1 MFALA
6 ALIMLAFAALL
17 IPMFLMMVLRG
28 RLTGGKVLNPAEF
41 IIQHGIT
48 AAELSA
54 LNLLIVWHVLKP
66 AVSEENFGASAL
78 YLAGYCVL
86 CVVSCMLLLCI
97 EWLIRKCIK
106 NDAFLSISDT
116 VLSVAKNAAS
126 RVNTA
131 DGAVFRKIRFHID
144 ELIAFAFIIAATG
157 FMLNRAFYGTEIT
170 DEAYYYA
177 DGLSVLQGNLPYAYN
192 NSSAVGMTLLMV
204 IPMAVYRLI
213 QPDMAGL
220 FLYMRICYVVFKL
233 LLLTLIYF
241 LLRNSLG
248 RRKLIW
254 AMAVLLPYLGGIYQ
268 SFSYNTVGKYMVL
281 ISGLLIAYA
290 LGNDGKGSRK
300 TGILLFTA
308 GFLAAIGV
316 FAHPL
321 QATGVFVLTILL
333 FLYRKGSL
341 LDRLKGVILYGL
353 GGFAEILVVLVPISL
368 QAGWDTTYS
377 GIHELLFQQNSMRGT
392 SIHFSDRWNELI
404 NVYGNYWK
412 TMTFIAIVP
421 LAVLSVMRMISRIK
435 WTLRDQLLLSGGISF
450 IAICLTQK
458 SDFVFTST
466 IGGLILWLAFL
477 FPLIRKEK
485 VFVFVA
491 LPFIAFFTAELILV
505 KNGGVRMRSVFL
517 YPILFVWLFTAL
529 QSKKVLVAAVSVAVS
544 VLTTVS
550 LIKADYSFVYRDSPI
565 KDLTYRVPGGVY
577 KGIYTTEQRGRDLM
591 ELEEYIAANTSPD
604 EKVQFRDNTPAAYLM
619 HTQGGI
625 SDVRTWDCMQHT
637 YKVTFK
643 TNSPLGMYKYYKRS
657 NSIPDKIIYVDFGRD
672 PRLSIEEPDWK
683 YNKFVNA
690 YYSKQ
695 SEVRLNKTFRV
706 LVYKYNGNFN
716 GDYDSWIKS
725 VE

>member
-1 MFALA
+1 MFAIA
-6 ALIMLAFAALL
+6 ALIMLAFAALF

-28 RLTGGKVLNPAEF
+28 RLAGGKVLSPAEF
-41 IIQHGIT
+41 IIQHGIS
-48 AAELSA
+48 AAELSV
-54 LNLLIVWHVLKP
+54 LNLLIAVYVLKP
-66 AVSEENFGASAL
+66 AVSEEDFGASAL

-106 NDAFLSISDT
+106 NDTFLSIRDT
-116 VLSVAKNAAS
+116 VLSAAKNAAS

-144 ELIAFAFIIAATG
+144 ELIAFAFIIAAAG

-254 AMAVLLPYLGGIYQ
+254 AIAVLLPYLGGIYQ

-290 LGNDGKGSRK
+290 LGNGSKGSRK

-368 QAGWDTTYS
+368 QAGLDTTYS
-377 GIHELLFQQNSMRGT
+377 GIHELLFQQNSMRET

-404 NVYGNYWK
+404 NVYGHYWK
-412 TMTFIAIVP
+412 TMTFIALVP
-421 LAVLSVMRMISRIK
+421 LAVLSVMRMVSRIK
-435 WTLRDQLLLSGGISF
+435 WTLRDQLLLAGGISF

-458 SDFVFTST
+458 SDFLFTST

-491 LPFIAFFTAELILV
+491 LPFIAFFTAELMLV

-591 ELEEYIAANTSPD
+591 ELEEYIAANTAPD

-619 HTQGGI
+619 HTKGSI

-683 YNKFVNA
+683 YNKFVNT
-690 YYSKQ
+690 YYDKQ

-706 LVYKYNGNFN
+706 LVYKYNGNFDGN
-716 GDYDSWIKS
+716 YDRWIQS